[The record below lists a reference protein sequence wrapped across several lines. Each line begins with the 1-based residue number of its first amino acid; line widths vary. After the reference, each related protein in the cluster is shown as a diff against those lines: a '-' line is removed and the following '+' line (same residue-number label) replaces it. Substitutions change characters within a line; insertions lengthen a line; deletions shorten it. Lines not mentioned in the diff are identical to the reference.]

1 MRILAVIILT
11 YFFGFLPPKDTKNT
25 NINTPLLSGDKNTKE
40 SVIEDKEYRIK
51 KVVIDAGHGGH
62 DSGCHYNDNEEK
74 DNTLAMALKLGAKI
88 KNEFPNIEVIYTR
101 EKDVFV
107 ELHKRAEIA
116 NKAKADLFISI
127 HCNATDEGNTASGTE
142 TYVLGLHRKGD
153 NFEVARRENGAILL
167 ESDYEKQY
175 DGFDPNSNEAYII
188 FSMFQNAYLERSIL
202 FAKLAEEN
210 LKEETNRKSAGV
222 KQAGFLVL
230 RETTMPSVLIETGFL
245 NNKKDGQY
253 ISSEEGQ
260 TDISAAIM
268 AAFKKYKASVETP
281 TDEPQIVQT
290 AAHSTTAKGSYVSS
304 PSTFSS
310 SGLVYKIQLASL
322 PNEIKEW
329 SGKWTK
335 VENAEATFENNQ
347 YKYFWGGVA
356 HYNDAIEVL
365 KKVKL
370 MGFEGAFLVAYKDGQ
385 RISIEAAKR
394 MAN

>member
-101 EKDVFV
+101 EKDIFV

-290 AAHSTTAKGSYVSS
+290 AAHITTAKGGYVSAPLS
-304 PSTFSS
+304 SNS
-310 SGLVYKIQLASL
+310 SGLVYKIQRAAGRRVAEYHRGWRARYRRWQRTPSFDKSRGSGSDHTYDRGTWRSRQSFPER
-322 PNEIKEW
+322 PNWRSKP
-329 SGKWTK
+329 
-335 VENAEATFENNQ
+335 F
-347 YKYFWGGVA
+347 
-356 HYNDAIEVL
+356 
-365 KKVKL
+365 
-370 MGFEGAFLVAYKDGQ
+370 
-385 RISIEAAKR
+385 R
-394 MAN
+394 